1 MAKLLVSLIYLLG
14 SVSAIAAGSGTGT
27 GEMLSDRQLSN
38 KFIATI
44 QESKIEKQLTG
55 ASEFTT
61 CQKLTPLKSG
71 EDNTKNIEAI
81 QKCFTDK
88 LKGKSVKQLGELSD
102 KLGLQ
107 SYGIVQ
113 SKSAKD
119 ITSYLSK
126 KINKALTGTDPDEKD
141 LKAMIESSKFK
152 NHNVIDQQLF
162 FKLYQT
168 QLGKNVLFEISRFCY
183 NDLGNTNAPS
193 APTTF
198 KEYWNGGSDFY
209 NFVMNLSPDQLKSNE
224 KAIQGFIQDGSI
236 KASDED
242 KVARFNIKVDSSKDN
257 KDQLDSIVS
266 NFTTLDQAFS
276 ENFFTFCSRLIK
288 PMCMI
293 FQDNT
298 SKDKD
303 NTNMLGA
310 KACLTQARLEQYR
323 KALAKT
329 SEYVDKLSKDADT
342 DMSWAIAGMKIYDG
356 KGDNSIDA
364 ITSISSTDI
373 LKSQSKEYK
382 AKIENFD
389 SAKCAASPEL
399 ADCEVFSDSKQD
411 QFEIDNVNLKMSI
424 RDAAELAR
432 IEEMVKNN
440 DKNLEQYLTDN
451 GYADLVDKVKNGKT
465 DEIAGLLS
473 KKFDAKK
480 AAYLKELG
488 GKVAPYQVSD
498 TEDKAS
504 KAESAM
510 ESVKAQQGNLA
521 QLVMFNNIISS
532 SFELKNSKGDS
543 LGRNTSG
550 IDREYKDAK
559 ALGLDNDVF
568 SNIRDTGSTGQPQN
582 NNNQNNS
589 ITGLQFLDSILGFED
604 EKPQ

>member
-1 MAKLLVSLIYLLG
+1 M
-14 SVSAIAAGSGTGT
+14 AAGTTTST

-88 LKGKSVKQLGELSD
+88 LEGKSPKQLAELSD

-113 SKSAKD
+113 SKAAKD
-119 ITSYLSK
+119 ITNYLSK

-152 NHNVIDQQLF
+152 NHNVIDQKLF

-183 NDLGNTNAPS
+183 NDLGNTTTRTDPA
-193 APTTF
+193 TTF
-198 KEYWNGGSDFY
+198 KDYWNNGVFSS
-209 NFVMNLSPDQLKSNE
+209 FVMNLKADDLKKNE
-224 KAIQGFIQDGSI
+224 KAIQGFIIDDTI
-236 KASDED
+236 KISDED
-242 KVARFNIKVDSSKDN
+242 TAAKYNVKVNADDDSKE
-257 KDQLDSIVS
+257 QLTTIIG
-266 NFTTLDQAFS
+266 NFTSLDQQFA
-276 ENFFTFCSRLIK
+276 ENFFTFCSRVIK
-288 PMCMI
+288 PMCTI
-293 FQDNT
+293 YQDNV
-298 SKDKD
+298 SKGSKSS
-303 NTNMLGA
+303 LGA
-310 KACLTQARLEQYR
+310 KACITQSRLEQYR
-323 KALAKT
+323 KSITKT
-329 SEYVDKLSKDADT
+329 AEFIEKLDKDADQ

-373 LKSQSKEYK
+373 LQAQSKEYK

-389 SAKCAASPEL
+389 ASKCASSPEL

-411 QFEIDNVNLKMSI
+411 EFEIENVNLKMSI
-424 RDAAELAR
+424 RDAAEIAR
-432 IEEMVKNN
+432 IEAMLKNN
-440 DKNLEQYLTDN
+440 DKSLEQYLKDN
-451 GYADLVDKVKNGKT
+451 GYADILDAYKLNPSADLGALLKDKFKARKEAYLEGLKSKVGSYQVADGD
-465 DEIAGLLS
+465 DEAS
-473 KKFDAKK
+473 KK
-480 AAYLKELG
+480 
-488 GKVAPYQVSD
+488 
-498 TEDKAS
+498 S
-504 KAESAM
+504 KAESAINNIK
-510 ESVKAQQGNLA
+510 SSQTDLA

-532 SFELKNSKGDS
+532 SFELKNTKGDS

-550 IDREYKDAK
+550 IDREIKDAK
-559 ALGLDNDVF
+559 DLDTQYFTDLKGAG
-568 SNIRDTGSTGQPQN
+568 TGSQPQN